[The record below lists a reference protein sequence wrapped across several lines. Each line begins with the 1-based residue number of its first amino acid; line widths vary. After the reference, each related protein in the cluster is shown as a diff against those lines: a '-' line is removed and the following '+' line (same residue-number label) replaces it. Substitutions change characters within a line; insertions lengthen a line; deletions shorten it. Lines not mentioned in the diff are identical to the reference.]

1 MEIQNRT
8 PRVRTLRK
16 AAQQYQKAC
25 VRCIWMPIVST
36 VIASVNM
43 ASLGVDRK
51 GYVSSLPNAFTGIVL
66 ILAYLI
72 FRCRAELR
80 EQNRFLISD
89 AKK

>member
-25 VRCIWMPIVST
+25 FRCIMPIVST

-43 ASLGVDRK
+43 ARLGVERK
-51 GYVSSLPNAFTGIVL
+51 GYVGSLMNAFTGIVL

-89 AKK
+89 ANK